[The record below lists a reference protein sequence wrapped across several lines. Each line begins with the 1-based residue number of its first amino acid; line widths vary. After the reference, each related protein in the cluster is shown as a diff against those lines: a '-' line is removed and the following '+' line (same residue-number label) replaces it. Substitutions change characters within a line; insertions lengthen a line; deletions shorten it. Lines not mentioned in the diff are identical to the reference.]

1 MGFFQYEMPKKRAT
15 TQYGKN
21 GEIEKK
27 NFVQSLGY
35 FPRLF
40 WKQKST
46 VLLGAGGGNGKNDIP
61 DRATWPRGVAE

>member
-27 NFVQSLGY
+27 NFVQSLHSAQKRRDGY
-35 FPRLF
+35 
-40 WKQKST
+40 T
-46 VLLGAGGGNGKNDIP
+46 A
-61 DRATWPRGVAE
+61 